1 MRFQFAGDG
10 IVDLAWGRVGSGC
23 SAMQA
28 EAGRSRLHQMVQS
41 PATTDLVAVPASGA
55 EPMGK
60 VEVVATPTAEV
71 VATPIG
77 TAEVQAEGPHGS
89 RTHRLKVAALYL
101 GAIFAVYMLLTGR
114 EPPWGDARIMYE
126 VSESITQGR
135 ITVGTEWPPMSHVGA
150 DGRIYSQY
158 ALLPSLLHLPGAAL
172 GSAMRGA
179 GIHRVVTSHLAPGFA
194 AALTVVLFLLTAQT
208 FCSRRA
214 SRAAAAVLAFG
225 SLLFVYARYPMS
237 EALQAATVM
246 GMLGAALRSR
256 ATPTYAVGII
266 FGAWCGAVV
275 NTKSVLLLS
284 VLGLFAVVVW
294 LLRRKQ
300 QPLRRWCVGVLVGGL
315 PFLILF
321 GWYNTARWGA
331 PWSTGYGETL
341 GMMSEHP
348 WAGLL
353 GLLVSPGK
361 GLLWF
366 SPAVIV
372 AVVGLHRMAQRQ
384 GDVVLMITATV
395 VPPLLFYSCFLSWSG
410 DYAWGP
416 RYLVFAMAPLYLGV
430 AYYFD
435 SQHCRAPARL
445 ARWLVR
451 GIIAVSVVIQLLGAS
466 VFWDHWIRIARKANI
481 EWLGE
486 PNRAGAAIEEK
497 GRGHCDSCFEDM
509 HAHQWLPPFSPLLG
523 QRWLVQSLL
532 TNASWAEAEA
542 NAPWRRYTKNRL
554 HTPQSEFEQIRVD
567 WWPLAVR
574 PGSVWQANVLV
585 WLGLW
590 LALGGWCSWRLRRLV
605 CQEPDAG

>member
-1 MRFQFAGDG
+1 
-10 IVDLAWGRVGSGC
+10 
-23 SAMQA
+23 
-28 EAGRSRLHQMVQS
+28 MVQS
-41 PATTDLVAVPASGA
+41 PATKDSVAVTASSAAATGIV
-55 EPMGK
+55 EGK
-60 VEVVATPTAEV
+60 VAAAPMRTAE
-71 VATPIG
+71 G
-77 TAEVQAEGPHGS
+77 LHGS
-89 RTHRLKVAALYL
+89 RTHRFKVAALSL

-126 VSESITQGR
+126 VSENITQGR
-135 ITVGTEWPPMSHVGA
+135 ISVGTEWPPMSHVGA

-172 GSAMRGA
+172 GSAFRGA
-179 GIHRVVTSHLAPGFA
+179 GIHRVVTSHLAPAFA

-214 SRAAAAVLAFG
+214 SRAAAAVLALG

-256 ATPTYAVGII
+256 STPTFAVGIG

-284 VLGLFAVVVW
+284 VLGLGAVVLW
-294 LLRRKQ
+294 LLRRNQ
-300 QPLRRWCVGVLVGGL
+300 QPMRRWCVGVLVGGL
-315 PFLILF
+315 PFLVLF

-372 AVVGLHRMAQRQ
+372 AVLGLRRMVQTH
-384 GDVVLMITATV
+384 GDVVRMIVAIV
-395 VPPLLFYSCFLSWSG
+395 IPPLLFYSGFLSWSG

-430 AYYFD
+430 AYFFD
-435 SQHCRAPARL
+435 SQPTRL

-451 GIIAVSVVIQLLGAS
+451 GIIAVSVVVQLLGAA

-481 EWLGE
+481 EWLGQ
-486 PNRAGAAIEEK
+486 PNRTGAAIAEK

-532 TNASWAEAEA
+532 TNASWAQAEA
-542 NAPWRRYTKNRL
+542 DAPWRRYTKNRL
-554 HTPQSEFEQIRVD
+554 QTPKAEFDQIRVD

-574 PGSVWQANVLV
+574 PGSVWQARVLG

-590 LALGGWCSWRLRRLV
+590 LVLGGLCSWRLWRLRRAAPAV
-605 CQEPDAG
+605 S